1 MASTIDENGFNRQRY
16 QELRRSIA
24 QDFADDGLPDVTN
37 NLQSV
42 PARIVSQTASLQ
54 ERNDSY
60 VQAVLESFNPYGVR
74 GVQQDRLAPLM
85 GKRRNKAA
93 NSTCPVL
100 ATADANGCT
109 IPAGS
114 LVSNGTNKLRTLA
127 QIVLGPN
134 GSGTIQAEAI
144 DDGPLQFPI
153 GTINKIITPIF
164 GWASVTNQV
173 AGQVGVSRETDTQ
186 LRFRMLKSQSVPS
199 SSVLGIFTALSE
211 IDGVTYCYVDDNKT
225 DAVNAKGL
233 QPRSVFAVIA
243 GGNDDEIADVLL
255 EAEAGG
261 IGSYQNI
268 SGAVMTQKTPY
279 NPANRQ
285 QVPVYFCRPTDAELK
300 YKVVIQADPK
310 LPPDYAKQIKDALVS
325 WTSALETGTKIIA
338 SRLYSPINT
347 VQGFEI
353 NLVQVA
359 KKTGALSNEVV
370 LQPFERPVV
379 AAADIEIQV
388 VA

>member
-1 MASTIDENGFNRQRY
+1 M
-16 QELRRSIA
+16 
-24 QDFADDGLPDVTN
+24 TN

-93 NSTCPVL
+93 KSTCPVL
-100 ATADANGCT
+100 VTADASGCT
-109 IPAGS
+109 IPSGS
-114 LVSNGTNKLRTLA
+114 LVSNGVSKLRTLA

-134 GSGTIQAEAI
+134 GSGTIQTEAI
-144 DDGPLQFPI
+144 DDGELPFPS
-153 GTINKIITPIF
+153 GTITTIVTPIF
-164 GWASVTNQV
+164 GWKSVTNQV
-173 AGQVGVSRETDTQ
+173 AGQIGAPRETDTQ

-211 IDGVTYCYVDDNKT
+211 IDGVSYCYVDDNKT
-225 DAVNAKGL
+225 SSVNAKGL
-233 QPRSVFAVIA
+233 QPHSVFVVID
-243 GGNDDEIADVLL
+243 GGNDDAIADSLL
-255 EAEAGG
+255 ESTSGG
-261 IGSYQNI
+261 IGSYQDI
-268 SGAVMTQKTPY
+268 QGAAMTRKDPY

-285 QVPVYFCRPTDAELK
+285 QVPVYFCRPTDAALK

-310 LPPDYAKQIKDALVS
+310 LPPDYAKQIKDALIS
-325 WTSALETGTKIIA
+325 WTSSLETGTKIIA

-370 LQPFERPVV
+370 LQPFERPAV
-379 AAADIEIQV
+379 ADSDIDIQV
-388 VA
+388 VP